1 MPIKILAID
10 DSKTMRLAIKIT
22 FAAEDAQVVAVSK
35 GSEAIPRAKQH
46 GADIILI
53 DHTLAAGEPSGLQ
66 VVQELK
72 ANPATAKIPV
82 ILMIPTRGGASEAD
96 ALAAGA
102 DAVIAKPFDTQ
113 ELIDKVSVVI
123 KGGAKPAAKP
133 AAAPAVAGAK
143 PPVATPPVA
152 AGGPKPPVATPP
164 AAGGPKPP
172 VATPAAAAGAKP
184 PVATPAAA
192 SPAAKPPGAT
202 PAATAAAKPPAATP
216 AAATAA
222 AKPPGAT
229 PAAATAA
236 AKPPGATPA
245 AATAA
250 KPATAAAAPGAKP
263 AAAGPAAVPGVR
275 PAATP
280 AAAARP
286 AAAAGPIPIVRPIPF
301 TAASAPT
308 SGMLERLKAAQGG
321 AAAGLDAAAVRA
333 LLQLS
338 HEVVEQVVWEVV
350 PDLAEQ
356 LIKERLQQQGR

>member
-113 ELIDKVSVVI
+113 ELIDKVAVVI

-133 AAAPAVAGAK
+133 EVKPAAAVGGAK
-143 PPVATPPVA
+143 PPVATPPA
-152 AGGPKPPVATPP
+152 AGGAKPPVATPP

-192 SPAAKPPGAT
+192 TATAKPPGAT
-202 PAATAAAKPPAATP
+202 PAAATTAKPPGATP
-216 AAATAA
+216 AAATT

-229 PAAATAA
+229 PAAATAG
-236 AKPPGATPA
+236 AKPVATPT
-245 AATAA
+245 AATVA
-250 KPATAAAAPGAKP
+250 KPATAAVPPGAKP
-263 AAAGPAAVPGVR
+263 AAATGPAAVPGVR

-356 LIKERLQQQGR
+356 LIKERMQQQGR